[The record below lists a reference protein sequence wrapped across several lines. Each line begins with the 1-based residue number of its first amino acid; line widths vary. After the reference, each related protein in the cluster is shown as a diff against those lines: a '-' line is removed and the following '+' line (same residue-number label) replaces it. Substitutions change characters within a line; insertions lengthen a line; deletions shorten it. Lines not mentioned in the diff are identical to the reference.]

1 VEKNQA
7 ESVKWYRQSAE
18 QGNAYAQ
25 LQLGLLYNLGDSI
38 VEDTVEAAKW
48 LEKAAE
54 QEITLAYSALGEIYK
69 YGGPQ
74 IEDLSKALFWYQKA
88 YKSGDTFAL
97 KEISSLII
105 STENSEISLNWFL
118 DLKSPYSENPE
129 DKFERLLNLVVALGI
144 NGEYEVIID
153 TLSSINNDISLEMKY
168 LPELRL
174 MLAATYVELNE
185 NEQAKQLLKPLLNKK
200 INTNGFRIHYLLL
213 MLEIHKKDK
222 NIYEGRK
229 LARLILEQEEYLFP
243 KNIDLGTYWKAL
255 SSAHFVLGD
264 IPKATEFLYKLLDY
278 RRSLEINKNQFDYN
292 YLSDLAMS
300 FYEVGSLDFSKN
312 LSNEVM
318 DYFLFRNKNNSNL
331 SVIYKRFF
339 HFYISTT
346 LIKDGYMKSSISSKL
361 FPKEFNKSFYAVQF
375 FNGNKASEAVRFM
388 ISRPIN
394 KFGNNS
400 KLIHQHQDLIN
411 EYNLAVDQK
420 LEKLPKTNLMNEY
433 GKGSENSVTLFKNAI
448 ENVEQELSILA
459 PAYLS
464 IINSGPLNLLDVQS
478 LLSPNEALFTFI
490 SEEET
495 EATYAFLV
503 HKDDARAYKIDLSE
517 DQLGEMVAA
526 LRSDIDLSGV
536 ENIAALP
543 EFDLDLAHD
552 LYSKLLGPAADML
565 EGVEHLLV
573 VPTGPME
580 SLPFNLLVTEPP
592 VSEGSDFDRY
602 QAAAWLP
609 KRFSVTRL
617 PSVSSLRALRV
628 FATNTQATEPFKGF
642 GDPILDGAAGEV
654 RGLKIVDVYEGVQA
668 NTDKVRGLP
677 ELPETSGELR
687 LIAKYLNSSE
697 DNLYLRERATETE
710 LKSADLSNS
719 RVLGFATHGL
729 VGGELNGLAEPALVL
744 TPPAEGSDLDDGLLM
759 ASEVAQLKL
768 NADMVLLS
776 ACNTA
781 SGENLGAEGL
791 SGLARAFIYAGA
803 RSLLVSHWSVDSG
816 SAAELTTGLFEALDA
831 NPEMGRAEA
840 LQSSM
845 MSLASDSENPHYS
858 HPAFWAPF
866 SLIGEGAALN

>member
-1 VEKNQA
+1 SKARRLIVRDFKSKAQDGKVDVFDSIRTLLLLAEWNESNGNQDNIIKIYQEIISNSDFLSQSNNPEFIDILNIIAWKLIYLGQYSMVEKVAALSINHLGNEQEFPA
-7 ESVKWYRQSAE
+7 EYYNILGGSSLFSGHYLDAE
-18 QGNAYAQ
+18 KYF
-25 LQLGLLYNLGDSI
+25 L
-38 VEDTVEAAKW
+38 
-48 LEKAAE
+48 KAANIE
-54 QEITLAYSALGEIYK
+54 L
-69 YGGPQ
+69 Q
-74 IEDLSKALFWYQKA
+74 IEDTLPTYLLLGLGGTYMRLGDYDTSISYLEQAISTETFSKYTELEEQKEGYLPLSLSYWYGDKYNKALNSIRELSRLASKALSIRNRTGMSVWN
-88 YKSGDTFAL
+88 SSTEEIFAL
-97 KEISSLII
+97 HAAITLNTKNIENRQSLLSEGFESAQLVSQTSTASATAQMAARFASKSNAVGYLVRQQQDVRAEILSE
-105 STENSEISLNWFL
+105 STRLNQTLLSTTAKDQNSQVLLVENSINLLEDELKQINQAISARF
-118 DLKSPYSENPE
+118 PRYQE
-129 DKFERLLNLVVALGI
+129 LV
-144 NGEYEVIID
+144 N
-153 TLSSINNDISLEMKY
+153 S
-168 LPELRL
+168 
-174 MLAATYVELNE
+174 
-185 NEQAKQLLKPLLNKK
+185 KPL
-200 INTNGFRIHYLLL
+200 
-213 MLEIHKKDK
+213 
-222 NIYEGRK
+222 
-229 LARLILEQEEYLFP
+229 
-243 KNIDLGTYWKAL
+243 
-255 SSAHFVLGD
+255 SA
-264 IPKATEFLYKLLDY
+264 
-278 RRSLEINKNQFDYN
+278 
-292 YLSDLAMS
+292 
-300 FYEVGSLDFSKN
+300 
-312 LSNEVM
+312 
-318 DYFLFRNKNNSNL
+318 
-331 SVIYKRFF
+331 
-339 HFYISTT
+339 
-346 LIKDGYMKSSISSKL
+346 
-361 FPKEFNKSFYAVQF
+361 
-375 FNGNKASEAVRFM
+375 
-388 ISRPIN
+388 
-394 KFGNNS
+394 
-400 KLIHQHQDLIN
+400 
-411 EYNLAVDQK
+411 
-420 LEKLPKTNLMNEY
+420 
-433 GKGSENSVTLFKNAI
+433 KGS
-448 ENVEQELSILA
+448 
-459 PAYLS
+459 
-464 IINSGPLNLLDVQS
+464 QS

-490 SEEET
+490 SEKET

-503 HKDDARAYKIDLSE
+503 RKDGARAYKIDLSE
-517 DQLGEMVAA
+517 AQLGEMVAA
-526 LRSDIDLSGV
+526 LRSDIDLSDV

-565 EGVEHLLV
+565 DGVEHLLV

-580 SLPFNLLVTEPP
+580 SLPLNLLVTEPL
-592 VSEGSDFDRY
+592 SAEGSDFKRY
-602 QAAAWLP
+602 QSAAWLP

-642 GDPILDGAAGEV
+642 GDPVLEGAPGEV

-687 LIAKYLNSSE
+687 RIAKYLNSSE

-744 TPPAEGSDLDDGLLM
+744 TPPAAGSDLDDGLLK

-816 SAAELTTGLFEALDA
+816 SAAELTTGLFEALDT